1 MKQCMF
7 LAALVVMVCSSAF
20 AMTGPSVAIQWDGG
34 SVFIGADVLA
44 PYLNQ
49 KGPLCEIKIGA
60 GDCEKLME
68 QLQVQDKVCLSS
80 LEFAFDADPYVT
92 GGFSA
97 LNPTGVTQTYTFI
110 FFSPVA
116 PAITPTSLYGGSM
129 SGSVTANNTVP
140 AVVATVNPDPLYWG
154 IIDGANVLPIYADP
168 MSWTVNTQFASGTI
182 AAVNVPTTNPYG
194 PVNNS
199 IAMQFKFTLTPGDIA
214 TMNGIF
220 EVIPE
225 PATLAL
231 LGMGLLFLKKRTL

>member
-7 LAALVVMVCSSAF
+7 LAALCVMVCSSAL
-20 AMTGPSVAIQWDGG
+20 ATTGPALEIQWDGG
-34 SVFIGADVLA
+34 SVFIGSDVLA
-44 PYLNQ
+44 PYVNQ
-49 KGPLCEIKIGA
+49 KGSVSEIKIGA
-60 GDCEKLME
+60 GDCEKIMTELK
-68 QLQVQDKVCLSS
+68 VQDQICLSS
-80 LEFAFDADPYVT
+80 LDFAYDADPYVT

-129 SGSVTANNTVP
+129 SGSLTANGTVP
-140 AVVATVNPDPLYWG
+140 ATVATVAPDPLYWG
-154 IIDGANVLPIYADP
+154 IIDGVNVLPIYADP
-168 MSWTVNTQFASGTI
+168 MSWSVNTQYASGTI